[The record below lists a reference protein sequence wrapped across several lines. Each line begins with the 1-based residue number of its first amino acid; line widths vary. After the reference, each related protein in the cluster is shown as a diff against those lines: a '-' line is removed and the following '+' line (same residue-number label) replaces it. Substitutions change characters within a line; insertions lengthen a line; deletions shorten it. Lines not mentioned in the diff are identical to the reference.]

1 MTRRIHTRIAQSR
14 NTAFT
19 ATLYGT
25 VVWAAAGLFTER
37 WWWQFVVF
45 IVSAPLLATLCNI
58 HAMTRVAGG
67 MVQLMFVML
76 TAMLTSAFA
85 DLTDAIAVMLFI
97 VAYTSLFD
105 GYQAPQSPM
114 TSYCAALFIGAAS
127 LLNVHMLVYI
137 LPVWV
142 VMAAYLQSMSIRSF
156 AASLLGVT
164 TPYWFT
170 GAYCFVFD
178 DLAHAAERHFAP
190 ITQLTLPPDYSAMT
204 ASALLPG
211 ALTAVLAVTAFVH
224 LFCTSYEDK
233 TRVRMLYYSFMLTA
247 VCAAAFLVL
256 FPEQHALHTRILIV
270 CTAPLAAHLFAFS
283 TARATA
289 AAFIITIA
297 LILAITLYNL
307 WTSSPLF

>member
-1 MTRRIHTRIAQSR
+1 MTRRIHTCIAQSR
-14 NTAFT
+14 HTAFT
-19 ATLYGT
+19 ATLYGA
-25 VVWAAAGLFTER
+25 VVWAVAGLFIER
-37 WWWQFVVF
+37 WWWQFACFV
-45 IVSAPLLATLCNI
+45 VSAPLLAALCNI

-97 VAYTSLFD
+97 EAYTSLFD
-105 GYQAPQSPM
+105 CYQAPQSPK

-127 LLNVHMLVYI
+127 LLNVHMLAYI
-137 LPVWV
+137 VPVWI
-142 VMAAYLQSMSIRSF
+142 VMAAYLQSMSLRSF
-156 AASLLGVT
+156 AASLLGIV
-164 TPYWFT
+164 TPYWFA
-170 GAYCFVFD
+170 GVYCFVSG
-178 DLAHAAERHFAP
+178 DLALAAERHFAP

-204 ASALLPG
+204 VSALLPG
-211 ALTAVLAVTAFVH
+211 VLTVALAAIAFIH
-224 LFCTSYEDK
+224 LLCTSYEDK
-233 TRVRMLYYSFMLTA
+233 TRVRMLYYSFTLTA
-247 VCAAAFLVL
+247 LAAVALAAFC
-256 FPEQHALHTRILIV
+256 PEQSALHTRILIV

-289 AAFIITIA
+289 AAFIVTIA